1 MNETLRQVVHLLLGL
16 LIAGMIWVL
25 GREISTLILAVGIFF
40 GLMVADAVLRGYFVP
55 FFSPILGMLERTD
68 AVPGKGAFF
77 FTLSALFCLLI
88 FEMETVVIAIIVLS
102 LLDSLSTIIGMR
114 WGKIRIYN
122 GKSVEGSLA
131 GAIASL
137 AAIHFLLPLE
147 MAVIV
152 ACAAGIV
159 ELVSPV
165 DDNLTIPVSVCVILS
180 LPLTL
185 IIP

>member
-1 MNETLRQVVHLLLGL
+1 
-16 LIAGMIWVL
+16 
-25 GREISTLILAVGIFF
+25 
-40 GLMVADAVLRGYFVP
+40 
-55 FFSPILGMLERTD
+55 
-68 AVPGKGAFF
+68 
-77 FTLSALFCLLI
+77 
-88 FEMETVVIAIIVLS
+88 METVVIAIIVLS

>member
-1 MNETLRQVVHLLLGL
+1 MNETLRQVVHLFFGL

-25 GREISTLILAVGIFF
+25 GREISTLVLAVGIFF
-40 GLMVADAVLRGYFVP
+40 GLMVADAILRGYFVP
-55 FFSPILGMLERTD
+55 FFSPLLGMLERTD

-77 FTLSALFCLLI
+77 FTLSALFCLLV
-88 FEMETVVIAIIVLS
+88 FKVETVVIAIIVLS
-102 LLDSLSTIIGMR
+102 LLDSLATITGMR
-114 WGKIRIYN
+114 WGRVRIYN

-131 GAIASL
+131 GAIVSL
-137 AAIHFLLPLE
+137 AAIYSLLPPG

-152 ACAAGIV
+152 ACVAGIV

-180 LPLTL
+180 LPLAPL
-185 IIP
+185 LV